1 MQRSLQH
8 WQGEAVTVEY
18 RTFLL
23 NPAIPSEGYDFAPYM
38 QAKFG
43 GRISLQQA
51 FDGPRRLGA
60 ATGLVFNMDRISK
73 APNSILSHCLIALA
87 PADRRSDLVDDV
99 YAAYF
104 EHGQDIGDLE
114 TLLGI
119 GQKHGLE
126 AGKLRAELTG
136 GAVKQ
141 QVLREADEAYQL
153 GVNAVPLFV
162 FNHRYG
168 LSGAQPPEAI
178 LNALRQVAAREQGE
192 PA

>member
-8 WQGEAVTVEY
+8 WQGEAITVEY
-18 RTFLL
+18 RVFLL
-23 NPAIPSEGYDFAPYM
+23 NPTIPPHGYDFIPYM

-60 ATGLVFNMDRISK
+60 AADLVFNMDKISK
-73 APNSILSHCLIALA
+73 APNSVLSHCLIALA
-87 PADRRSDLVDDV
+87 PADRRDALIDDV

-104 EHGQDIGDLE
+104 EHGQDIGDIE

-126 AGKLRAELTG
+126 AEGLRAELAG
-136 GAVKQ
+136 GAVEQ
-141 QVLREADEAYQL
+141 QVLQEAEAAYQL
-153 GVNAVPLFV
+153 GISGVPLFV

-168 LSGAQPPEAI
+168 LSGAQPPEVI
-178 LNALRQVAAREQGE
+178 LNALRQVTMQPPAA
-192 PA
+192 